1 MSIGTFVQCHT
12 WQILPSDNLPKWEQT
27 RTLGTSVFHP
37 PHLFQPPSLNFVS
50 HLWAMSSHMLSFVTN
65 DNVVLKYLDTG
76 TNDPGKW
83 KKDPLILVRWWI
95 LSSLVCVNFLV
106 RLLHLC
112 FYTSRS
118 TATWLGLVT
127 FSAIIKSGARKEK
140 TQDKDI
146 DPLISPKTYVY
157 IYAQPS
163 SIFP

>member
-1 MSIGTFVQCHT
+1 
-12 WQILPSDNLPKWEQT
+12 
-27 RTLGTSVFHP
+27 
-37 PHLFQPPSLNFVS
+37 
-50 HLWAMSSHMLSFVTN
+50 MSSHMLSFVTN

-76 TNDPGKW
+76 TNDSGKW

-95 LSSLVCVNFLV
+95 LSSLVCVNFLL

-118 TATWLGLVT
+118 MATWLGLVT
-127 FSAIIKSGARKEK
+127 FSAIVKSGARKEN

-146 DPLISPKTYVY
+146 DPLISPKIYVY

-163 SIFP
+163 FIFP